1 MLMVGRNNLLL
12 LDEPTNNLDPPSRQ
26 SVADALNDV
35 EGHDR
40 LRQPR
45 HRVRRAAEAD
55 QGAADARRPGRLLQ
69 RGLARARLVGV
80 SPMDLQGLVDLETTV
95 WDALVR
101 GDADADAR
109 LLSADFLGVYSSGFA
124 GRADHAGQL
133 AAGPTIAAFRLLEAR
148 MVELSDEHVLLS
160 YRAEYQRL
168 VGGVAQPSESMYV
181 SSLWSRRSGEWV
193 NVFSQ
198 DTPAG

>member
-1 MLMVGRNNLLL
+1 
-12 LDEPTNNLDPPSRQ
+12 
-26 SVADALNDV
+26 
-35 EGHDR
+35 
-40 LRQPR
+40 
-45 HRVRRAAEAD
+45 
-55 QGAADARRPGRLLQ
+55 
-69 RGLARARLVGV
+69 
-80 SPMDLQGLVDLETTV
+80 MDLQGLVDLETQV

-124 GRADHAGQL
+124 GHADHAGQL

-148 MVELSDEHVLLS
+148 MVELGDEHVLLS